1 MKSYM
6 WMEME
11 YRTRFNKT
19 RSHTATVFYKGD
31 IRDIMKRYEITVD
44 NILSLSLDGKQ
55 QDPKELLGHD

>member
-11 YRTRFNKT
+11 YVTSYNKV

-31 IRDIMKRYEITVD
+31 IREIMKRYGIHNDSV
-44 NILSLSLDGKQ
+44 LSLRLDGQ
-55 QDPKELLGHD
+55 EHDVGELLGHD